1 MQYPLSY
8 NSIKQM
14 FESFMK
20 DVSYLL
26 EANFLPVTSKLVT
39 GKK

>member
-1 MQYPLSY
+1 MQYLLSY

-20 DVSYLL
+20 HVSYLL
-26 EANFLPVTSKLVT
+26 DLLLTCYKQTRNR
-39 GKK
+39 